1 MKRLILA
8 AAVIGG
14 LAFLAS
20 RDATGHGGVYRGP
33 GDTVPPSEG
42 AGPGTGGPS
51 TGGPTT
57 PGPTGPSTPGG
68 GRGPT
73 TPGAGPVAPGGGG
86 SGPRGPVT
94 GSGMGGKK
102 NKPAEGFEQWQF
114 WWENNKDRYLD
125 LRKRLGEGAVQSGSA
140 GFLTGM
146 GRKEEASLSRRP
158 TSEEVNQQILPLL
171 RGVLGE
177 DDPDIV
183 DSAVLAIGRTVRAD
197 SAALVLGDIKGV
209 LANKNATPQ
218 QAAILALGVLG
229 SKDAVPWLVEI
240 MNDTQAGRE
249 LLGKANNAVQALP
262 RAFAAIALGFIGSA
276 ETVKALQECIDKN
289 ENAEVDL
296 RSSAILSLG
305 LFKEGKEEIVQYLVG
320 LLKDKDM
327 DRTTRAQIPVT
338 LGRLGEPA
346 AVALPQL
353 LKEVKGKTTD
363 IRMQESCVIALGQL
377 AKPEDMEV
385 LDTLYGLI
393 EDSQN
398 EQARHFAFIALSQI
412 GGRAAGAPDAHQEL
426 LDKLN
431 RFLMKELA
439 SPKIKTHQPWASLAL
454 ALLGREYSDT
464 SQNRAQVTSKI
475 LEAFEASNMPQYKS
489 AFAISLGLL
498 NATAA
503 GEVIYKQLLDTNDT
517 NLKGYLAVSLG
528 MMRYSQSVE
537 TLRNLVLDNR
547 DEKMRLQMATALG
560 LMADIEAVGTL
571 VDGLKGATVLGVIS
585 SMAKALGLIGD
596 KTAIASLEGLIKD
609 GKAPGLARGFACVA
623 IGLIGEKS
631 ELPWNEPL
639 SAHANYRTVVP
650 SLYEIL
656 DIL

>member
-8 AAVIGG
+8 AAVFGG
-14 LAFLAS
+14 LLFLAS

-68 GRGPT
+68 GRGPV

-146 GRKEEASLSRRP
+146 GRKETASLSRRP

-177 DDPDIV
+177 GDPDIV

-197 SAALVLGDIKGV
+197 SAALVLQDIKGV
-209 LANKNATPQ
+209 LTNKSPTPQ

-240 MNDTQAGRE
+240 MNDTPQGRQ
-249 LLGKANNAVQALP
+249 LLGKSNAVQALP
-262 RAFAAIALGFIGSA
+262 RAFAAIALGYIGSA
-276 ETVKALQECIDKN
+276 ETIKALQECIDKN
-289 ENAEVDL
+289 DNNEIDL

-305 LFKEGKEEIVQYLVG
+305 LFQEGKEEIVQYLVG
-320 LLKDKDM
+320 LLKDKGM
-327 DRTTRAQIPVT
+327 DRTTRAQIPIT

-346 AVALPQL
+346 AVALTQL
-353 LKEVKGKTTD
+353 RNEVRAKTTD

-385 LDTLYGLI
+385 LDTLFGMI
-393 EDSQN
+393 EESEN

-412 GGRAAGAPDAHQEL
+412 GGRAAKDPDAHAEL

-431 RFLMKELA
+431 RFLMKELT
-439 SPKIKTHQPWASLAL
+439 SPKVKTHQPWASLAL
-454 ALLGREYSDT
+454 ALLGREYSET

-475 LEAFEASNMPQYKS
+475 LEAFEASNNPQYKS
-489 AFAISLGLL
+489 SFAISLGLL
-498 NATAA
+498 NATAS
-503 GEVIYKQLLDTNDT
+503 GETIYKELLYTNEAD
-517 NLKGYLAVSLG
+517 LKGYLAVSLG
-528 MMRYSQSVE
+528 MMRYTQSLE
-537 TLRNLVLDNR
+537 TLRNLVLDNK

-560 LMADIEAVGTL
+560 LMADVEAVGTL
-571 VDGLKGATVLGVIS
+571 VEGLEGADVLGVIS

-596 KTAIASLEGLIKD
+596 KTAIASLERLIKD
-609 GKAPGLARGFACVA
+609 GKAPGLARAFACVA
-623 IGLIGEKS
+623 VGLIGEKT

-639 SAHANYRTVVP
+639 SSNANYRTVVP